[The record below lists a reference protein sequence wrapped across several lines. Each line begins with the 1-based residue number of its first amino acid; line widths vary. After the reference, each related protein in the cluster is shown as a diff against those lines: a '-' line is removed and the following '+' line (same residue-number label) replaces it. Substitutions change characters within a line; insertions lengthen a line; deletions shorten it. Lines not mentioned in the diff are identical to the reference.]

1 MPCQQSVMTVVMS
14 GQLEM
19 LVSPTRALKTFL
31 RLPLIPEP
39 HIHSLCM
46 PSAPPRVAYFPDS
59 FHEINGVAHTSR
71 QFEAFIRR
79 RNLPFLS
86 VRAGSRTP
94 RLLTEGE
101 LTTLE
106 LSRGPL
112 SFGLEKDLSFDLG
125 FFRHLPIIAR
135 TLRDF
140 RPDIIHITGPSD
152 FGMIGALM
160 ANHYHLPLVASW
172 HTNVH
177 EYAAKRSHWFLKRL
191 PEKSAPAAA
200 QKIEDISLFASAR
213 FYSMA
218 RVLFAPNIELCEL
231 LERATRR
238 PCKLMQRG
246 VDTEIFSPQHRDRK
260 ERDTDFVLGFVGRLS
275 VEKNVALLVRIREQL
290 LAAGLINFRF
300 LIVGHGVEEPWLRDH
315 LPNAEFP
322 GVLRGGDLSQAYANM
337 DLFVFP
343 SHTDTFGNVVL
354 EALASGVPA
363 VVTPDG
369 GPCYIVKEGL
379 TGFVAEDSNF
389 ADAILHILRDATEH
403 QQMRAAARADA
414 LNASWDSVFE
424 SVYDAYS
431 QTSASDETT

>member
-1 MPCQQSVMTVVMS
+1 
-14 GQLEM
+14 
-19 LVSPTRALKTFL
+19 
-31 RLPLIPEP
+31 
-39 HIHSLCM
+39 M

-86 VRAGSRTP
+86 VRAGNRVP
-94 RLLTEGE
+94 RLMTEGQ

-125 FFRHLPIIAR
+125 FFRHLPVIAR
-135 TLRDF
+135 TLRAF

-152 FGMIGALM
+152 FGMIGVLI

-177 EYAAKRSHWFLKRL
+177 EYAAKRSQWFLRRL
-191 PEKSAPAAA
+191 PKKSAPAAA
-200 QKIEDISLFASAR
+200 RKIEDWSLFASAL
-213 FYSMA
+213 FYSIA
-218 RVLFAPNIELCEL
+218 RILFAPNIELCNL
-231 LERATRR
+231 LERATQR
-238 PCKLMQRG
+238 PCKLMPRG
-246 VDTEIFSPQHRDRK
+246 VDTETFSPEHRDRAEK
-260 ERDTDFVLGFVGRLS
+260 DTAFVLGFVGRLS

-290 LAAGLINFRF
+290 LAAGCSNVRF
-300 LIVGHGVEEPWLRDH
+300 LIVGHGVEEPWLRQH
-315 LPNAEFP
+315 LPNADFP
-322 GVLRGGDLSQAYANM
+322 GVLRGKDLSRAYANM
-337 DLFVFP
+337 DVFVFP

-363 VVTPDG
+363 IVTPDG
-369 GPCYIVKEGL
+369 GPRYIIKEGL
-379 TGFVAEDSNF
+379 TGFVAAEHEF
-389 ADAILHILRDATEH
+389 AGAILQILNDPTKH

-414 LNASWDSVFE
+414 LDASWDAVFE
-424 SVYDAYS
+424 SVYDAYPLAMEHLP
-431 QTSASDETT
+431 QNK

>member
-1 MPCQQSVMTVVMS
+1 
-14 GQLEM
+14 
-19 LVSPTRALKTFL
+19 
-31 RLPLIPEP
+31 
-39 HIHSLCM
+39 M

-86 VRAGSRTP
+86 VRAGNRVP
-94 RLLTEGE
+94 RLMTEGQ

-125 FFRHLPIIAR
+125 FFRHLPVIAR
-135 TLRDF
+135 TLRAF

-152 FGMIGALM
+152 FGMIGVLM

-177 EYAAKRSHWFLKRL
+177 EYAAKRSQWFLRRL
-191 PEKSAPAAA
+191 PKKSAPAAA
-200 QKIEDISLFASAR
+200 RKIEDWSLFASAL
-213 FYSMA
+213 FYSIA
-218 RVLFAPNIELCEL
+218 RILFAPNIELCNL
-231 LERATRR
+231 LERATQR
-238 PCKLMQRG
+238 PCKLMPRG
-246 VDTEIFSPQHRDRK
+246 VDTETFSPEHRDRAEK
-260 ERDTDFVLGFVGRLS
+260 DTAFVLGFVGRLS

-290 LAAGLINFRF
+290 LAAGCSNVRF
-300 LIVGHGVEEPWLRDH
+300 LIVGHGVEEPWLRQH
-315 LPNAEFP
+315 LPNADFP
-322 GVLRGGDLSQAYANM
+322 GVLRGKDLSRAYANM
-337 DLFVFP
+337 DVFVFP

-363 VVTPDG
+363 IVTSDG
-369 GPCYIVKEGL
+369 GPRYIIKEGL
-379 TGFVAEDSNF
+379 TGFVAADHEF
-389 ADAILHILRDATEH
+389 AGAIHHILNDPTKH

-414 LNASWDSVFE
+414 LDASWDAVFE
-424 SVYDAYS
+424 SVYDAYPLAMERLPQS
-431 QTSASDETT
+431 K